1 MEACHKIQAAS
12 HLLKLPLPI
21 GRSCVMV
28 REGCRKAEC
37 NVIVDYIGSS
47 GEPGE
52 NVVRKQ
58 EMALVGKSRPFK
70 NSVYKLRMVSWGDGL
85 GEKK

>member
-12 HLLKLPLPI
+12 CLLKLPFPI
-21 GRSCVMV
+21 GRSCEIV

-37 NVIVDYIGSS
+37 NVIVDYGGSS
-47 GEPGE
+47 GGPGG
-52 NVVRKQ
+52 NVTKQ

-85 GEKK
+85 GEKR